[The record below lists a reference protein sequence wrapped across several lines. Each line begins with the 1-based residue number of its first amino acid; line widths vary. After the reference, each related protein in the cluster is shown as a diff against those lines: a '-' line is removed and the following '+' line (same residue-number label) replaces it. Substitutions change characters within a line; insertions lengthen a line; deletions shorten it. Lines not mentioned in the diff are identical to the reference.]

1 MTTTNI
7 PRPRCPRFRMPRRS
21 PERLIAGALAI
32 GTAVLLVW
40 TVGMAFSIP
49 PSEPRTVNWA
59 VLWCGFDAIEIVV
72 MAAAA
77 WLVRRRDALAPMA
90 LSALATLM
98 VADAWFDIMTARS
111 GYLPAAVSMAAFLE
125 LPLAAVLTA
134 FAVRLTRR
142 HARDHAHDRA
152 RGRARDRA

>member
-7 PRPRCPRFRMPRRS
+7 PRPRGRWARGRRRS
-21 PERLIAGALAI
+21 PDRILAGVLAAGA
-32 GTAVLLVW
+32 AVLLAW

-49 PSEPRTVNWA
+49 PSEPRTVDWA
-59 VLWCGFDAIEIVV
+59 LLWCGFDAIEIAV
-72 MAAAA
+72 MASAA

-98 VADAWFDIMTARS
+98 VADAWFDVMTARS

-125 LPLAAVLTA
+125 LPLAAVLTTA
-134 FAVRLTRR
+134 AVRLTRR
-142 HARDHAHDRA
+142 RETD
-152 RGRARDRA
+152 